1 MSDAAGSFDREIKA
15 YIFFAQT
22 YKTYRLIA
30 ARAAGLQANTSAI
43 NNIRIR
49 MSALIHLCAP

>member
-1 MSDAAGSFDREIKA
+1 MSDAVGSFDREIKA
-15 YIFFAQT
+15 YILFAQT

-30 ARAAGLQANTSAI
+30 ARAAGLQANTSVI

-49 MSALIHLCAP
+49 MSALIHW